1 MQHEVMQ
8 GLDYEA
14 LEHTEYATGV
24 MHDNFE
30 QLVHFAILS
39 DKILNTEGQT
49 GVNRCSAEIS
59 DYQVQKVA
67 LHPLHTHCFVPL
79 GCFKEEF

>member
-1 MQHEVMQ
+1 
-8 GLDYEA
+8 
-14 LEHTEYATGV
+14 

-49 GVNRCSAEIS
+49 VVNRCGAEINN
-59 DYQVQKVA
+59 YQVQKVA
-67 LHPLHTHCFVPL
+67 LHPLHTDCFVPV
-79 GCFKEEF
+79 GCFKEEFEMLKRFCAMLSVTYQLSKESD